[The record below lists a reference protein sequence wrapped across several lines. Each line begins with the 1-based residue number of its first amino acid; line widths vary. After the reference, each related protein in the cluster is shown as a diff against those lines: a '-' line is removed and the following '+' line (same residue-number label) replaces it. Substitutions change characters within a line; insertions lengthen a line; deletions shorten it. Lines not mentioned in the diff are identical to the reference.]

1 MDLNKMTHIQFIE
14 PAKNNNTQILNNIF
28 KLRHEVFHDRL
39 GWEVNSK
46 DGIETDNFD
55 QLDVVHIAMKNNDE
69 EVIGCWR
76 ALPTTNSY
84 MLKDVFPELGQGET
98 LPEEENIWEISRFA
112 VKKHNSQDKS
122 LIKNTTIQL
131 IQSFYEFAQEKEIQ
145 SYVLVTTVACERILR
160 ASGVKTRRL
169 GAGKAMQIGI
179 EKTVALW
186 IDVADMKQ
194 TRH

>member
-1 MDLNKMTHIQFIE
+1 MAHIQFIE
-14 PAKNNNTQILNNIF
+14 PSKNNNAQILNNIF

-39 GWEVNSK
+39 GWEVNSNN
-46 DGIETDNFD
+46 GIETDNFD
-55 QLDVVHIAMKNNDE
+55 ELDVVHIAMKNNDE

-98 LPEEENIWEISRFA
+98 LPEQDNIWEISRFA
-112 VKKHNSQDKS
+112 VKKHNSEDKS
-122 LIKNTTIQL
+122 LIKDTTIQL
-131 IQSFYEFAQEKEIQ
+131 IQSFYEFAKEKEIQ

-160 ASGVKTRRL
+160 ASGVNTRRL
-169 GAGKAMQIGI
+169 GSGKSMQIGI

-186 IDVADMKQ
+186 INVADMYRTK
-194 TRH
+194 H